1 MFQWK
6 RSELD
11 GVVFPQW
18 TNAVAAVLIII
29 SIAFIPIMAIHHV
42 VKKGG
47 VKVSLFLFDWQKHQK
62 QMNFRS
68 GGMQTDNALGP
79 AVRREPN
86 WHEVWRETQFRKSE
100 RFPRVAAK
108 WSTFVRFKRFIS
120 MMMIN
125 SLNTVRNTQHSAQTS
140 NSIYYTAIDLFSSI
154 SKKNFD
160 DIVQR

>member
-1 MFQWK
+1 
-6 RSELD
+6 
-11 GVVFPQW
+11 
-18 TNAVAAVLIII
+18 
-29 SIAFIPIMAIHHV
+29 
-42 VKKGG
+42 
-47 VKVSLFLFDWQKHQK
+47 
-62 QMNFRS
+62 MNFRS

-86 WHEVWRETQFRKSE
+86 WHEVRRETQFRKSE

-125 SLNTVRNTQHSAQTS
+125 SLNTQHSAQIS

-154 SKKNFD
+154 SKKTLTISLKDRLSLLHLPTVIMPAKFINQINSTLVLFST
-160 DIVQR
+160 QYSLYWLKNTFNY